1 MGSYLLPLK
10 SKKERNIMRHD
21 NHLLLAL
28 GLFMGYA
35 LMLIALANFAQTHA
49 LH

>member
-1 MGSYLLPLK
+1 MHHNNS
-10 SKKERNIMRHD
+10 
-21 NHLLLAL
+21 HLLLAL

-35 LMLIALANFAQTHA
+35 LMLIALANFASTHA